1 MMKGLVLT
9 FLQQWEDSHWFFCY
23 NQEAIHV
30 QFLSH
35 SLMAKLPLY
44 LISNGFWGNMF

>member
-23 NQEAIHV
+23 NQEAITC
-30 QFLSH
+30 
-35 SLMAKLPLY
+35 A
-44 LISNGFWGNMF
+44 IS